1 MKQFTSSHKHLLD
14 SLYSKHSPVT
24 VVVGPA
30 GSGKTYISCTA
41 AIRQLHKKQFDKIII
56 TRPAKT
62 VDEDQGY
69 LPGGV
74 NNKMNPYVKPIYDS
88 LLENISPAQLKKYID
103 TNAIEICPLGY
114 MRGRTFHNAFIVADE
129 CQNTTINQMKM
140 LLTRMGENSRMVIT
154 GDLLQSDIDDK
165 TNGLNDIV
173 HRCEKKFLEEDEC
186 IINLIKFESDDII
199 RSDVIKEILKLY
211 ED

>member
-1 MKQFTSSHKHLLD
+1 MKQFTSSHKYLLD

-41 AIRQLHKKQFDKIII
+41 AIRQLHKKEFDKIVI

-74 NNKMNPYVKPIYDS
+74 NNKMNPYMKPIYDCF
-88 LLENISPAQLKKYID
+88 LDNINNSQLKKFID
-103 TNAIEICPLGY
+103 TNVIEVCPLGY
-114 MRGRTFHNAFIVADE
+114 MRGRTFHNTFIVADE
-129 CQNTTINQMKM
+129 CQNTTVNQMKM
-140 LLTRMGENSRMVIT
+140 LLTRLGENSRMVIT
-154 GDLLQSDIDDK
+154 GDLLQSDISDNN
-165 TNGLNDIV
+165 NGLHDIV
-173 HRCEKKFLEEDEC
+173 HRCEKKFLEKDEC
-186 IINLIKFESDDII
+186 IINLIRFQPEDII
-199 RSDVIKEILKLY
+199 RSDVIEEILKLY
-211 ED
+211 EE